1 MFLFATN
8 LLFASPESPYEEG
21 IVQMT
26 NKNFSGAIT
35 AFEQCINEKPE
46 QIECHWEIGWAHW
59 MLSDWNAVVKHWS
72 IVESKQPEFPKL
84 SGYLTQAKDN
94 QTLQQIMADSQKS
107 APATFASA
115 VTEGSTLRIRSVG
128 DMMIG
133 TNFPAGYLPKNDGA
147 DSFTNIKSELQDADI
162 TFGNLE
168 GPLCDGMTP
177 SQKCVNSAPG
187 KCYAFRSPAS
197 YAPYYKDAGFDLL
210 STANNHANDFGSS
223 CRLETETLL
232 DEQGIAHSGRPGD
245 IASIEVNGFKVS
257 MIAFYTNRSSH
268 YLNDHD
274 TAKKLVASQ
283 ASTHDIVIVSFHGGA
298 EGSKA
303 IHVPKGSETFYGENR
318 GDLRTFTHDVIDAGA
333 DLVIGHGPHVLRGME
348 IYKNKLIAY
357 SLGNFATYGRFNIS
371 GYAGMGVILET
382 TIDANGDFVAGEI
395 ISTKQIGRGVPTLD
409 EDNKAIDLIRTLST
423 DDFGKTAVKIA
434 VDGQI
439 RP

>member
-1 MFLFATN
+1 MFLFITN
-8 LLFASPESPYEEG
+8 LLFASPESPYEQG
-21 IVQMT
+21 VVHMT
-26 NKNFSGAIT
+26 NKNFSDAIT
-35 AFEQCINEKPE
+35 DFDQCIKEKPE

-72 IVESKQPEFPKL
+72 IVETTQPEFPKL
-84 SGYLTQAKDN
+84 NGYLIQAKDN
-94 QTLQQIMADSQKS
+94 QKLQQIMTESQKS

-115 VTEGSTLRIRSVG
+115 VTEGATLRIRSVG

-147 DSFTNIKSELQDADI
+147 DSFANVKSELQDADI

-177 SQKCVNSAPG
+177 SQKCANSAPG

-318 GDLRTFTHDVIDAGA
+318 GNLRTFTHDVIDAGA

-371 GYAGMGVILET
+371 GYSGMGVILET

-395 ISTKQIGRGVPTLD
+395 ISTKQIGRGVPILD
-409 EDNKAIDLIRTLST
+409 EENKAIDLIRTLST
-423 DDFGKTAVKIA
+423 DDFGNSAVKIA